1 MLDRF
6 KRSFRVNRFERFA
19 SGVMA
24 AWLHDLATYWH
35 IHSYELLF
43 WVIVLR
49 LSKAQTGLGGRCT
62 VAFLISTTTIG
73 FLDKVRK
80 KSTPGGFEPACERKR
95 YLIVYGSLER

>member
-1 MLDRF
+1 MHYEI
-6 KRSFRVNRFERFA
+6 VNCSAAAFE
-19 SGVMA
+19 G
-24 AWLHDLATYWH
+24 
-35 IHSYELLF
+35 
-43 WVIVLR
+43 
-49 LSKAQTGLGGRCT
+49 TGLGGRCT

>member
-24 AWLHDLATYWH
+24 AWLHDLATYRH
-35 IHSYELLF
+35 IHSYESLF
-43 WVIVLR
+43 LGN
-49 LSKAQTGLGGRCT
+49 SAAAFEGTGLSGRCT

-73 FLDKVRK
+73 FLDKVRR

-95 YLIVYGSLER
+95 YLIVYGSLQR